1 LIITSQALF
10 ADTMFVDGLIYA
22 TIAKNLAEG
31 KGTFWNLHFTNTFMS
46 EFHEHPPLAMG
57 LESIYFKLFGTS
69 RFVEKFYSLT
79 TCLLVVF
86 GIMKLWIQLG
96 FQKSTRWSPI
106 LFWMFVPVIF
116 WSCNNNLLENTLVI
130 FTTFSV
136 YFALKSTTKKPYYY
150 LILAGFMLSFGFF
163 N

>member
-1 LIITSQALF
+1 
-10 ADTMFVDGLIYA
+10 
-22 TIAKNLAEG
+22 
-31 KGTFWNLHFTNTFMS
+31 MS

-96 FQKSTRWSPI
+96 FQK
-106 LFWMFVPVIF
+106 MKKQKV
-116 WSCNNNLLENTLVI
+116 LVHGLP
-130 FTTFSV
+130 
-136 YFALKSTTKKPYYY
+136 LKLNVKN
-150 LILAGFMLSFGFF
+150 A
-163 N
+163 